1 MGIFNIN
8 SGFSKFVNRLL
19 DVLFL
24 NLLWILFSMPIFTI
38 GAATCAAFSVTLKMV
53 DDEEGYVGKMFIKA
67 FKENFKQ
74 ASLMWLITAPCIYVL
89 YLEWQVVLKLDDI
102 SAIVIIGAIFSTAFV
117 IAMNL
122 YTYPLIAR
130 YENSLKNM
138 IKNSFGICMTYFGRT
153 LFLCFLIALE
163 VLIIFWNNWTLLVG
177 ILIGPEFIIF
187 TVSGIS
193 KRIFQQI
200 DKGM

>member
-24 NLLWILFSMPIFTI
+24 NLLWILFSLPIFTI

-53 DDEEGYVGKMFIKA
+53 DDEEGYVGKMFINA

-102 SAIVIIGAIFSTAFV
+102 SALVIIGAIFSTAFV

-153 LFLCFLIALE
+153 LFLWFLIALE

>member
-1 MGIFNIN
+1 
-8 SGFSKFVNRLL
+8 
-19 DVLFL
+19 
-24 NLLWILFSMPIFTI
+24 
-38 GAATCAAFSVTLKMV
+38 
-53 DDEEGYVGKMFIKA
+53 
-67 FKENFKQ
+67 
-74 ASLMWLITAPCIYVL
+74 
-89 YLEWQVVLKLDDI
+89 
-102 SAIVIIGAIFSTAFV
+102 
-117 IAMNL
+117 
-122 YTYPLIAR
+122 
-130 YENSLKNM
+130 
-138 IKNSFGICMTYFGRT
+138 MTYFGRT